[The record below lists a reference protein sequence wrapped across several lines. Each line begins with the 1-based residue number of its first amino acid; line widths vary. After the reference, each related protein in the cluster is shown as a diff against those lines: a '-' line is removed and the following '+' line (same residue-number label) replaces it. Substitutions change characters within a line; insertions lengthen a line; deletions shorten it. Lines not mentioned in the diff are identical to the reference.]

1 MQNCQ
6 YIWTKRDVHRP
17 DVATQ
22 ISTQNVWQKW
32 INGIGSTCEAKDATK
47 EMERGTILCTNFI
60 LLNQQVV
67 LVDLVSV
74 VVCFV
79 TRR

>member
-1 MQNCQ
+1 MVL
-6 YIWTKRDVHRP
+6 TLPRKLARE
-17 DVATQ
+17 
-22 ISTQNVWQKW
+22 ISGQSWQKW